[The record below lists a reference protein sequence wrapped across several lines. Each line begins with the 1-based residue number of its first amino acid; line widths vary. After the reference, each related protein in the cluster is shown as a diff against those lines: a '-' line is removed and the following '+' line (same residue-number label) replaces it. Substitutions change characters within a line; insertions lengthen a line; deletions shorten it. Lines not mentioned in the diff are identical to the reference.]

1 MEISVRNAGAP
12 DLGRIVALNNQVQ
25 RLHAEA
31 QPDDFL
37 FPTNAEDV
45 SDFFATLLDDDSQTL
60 LLAIADGG
68 VIGYLW
74 YQTQHRHPN
83 PFTRSTSRFCIHHVV
98 VDEQHRR
105 LGVAGRLFE
114 QVEKDAR
121 SRGLAEF
128 TLDTWAFNKE
138 AHDFFKAQGFQ
149 PSRYILRKT
158 LSEHE

>member
-1 MEISVRNAGAP
+1 MEISIRTAGAP
-12 DLGRIVALNNQVQ
+12 DLVRIVALNNQVQ

-31 QPDDFL
+31 QPNDFR
-37 FPTNAEDV
+37 FPTNAEVV
-45 SDFFATLLDDDSQTL
+45 SDFFAALFNDDSQTL
-60 LLAIADGG
+60 LLAITEGN

-74 YQTQHRHPN
+74 YQTQRRLPN
-83 PFTRSTSRFCIHHVV
+83 PFTRSIGRFCIHHVV

-105 LGVAGRLFE
+105 LGIARRLFE

-121 SRGLAEF
+121 SQGHAEI
-128 TLDTWAFNKE
+128 TLDTWVFNTE